1 MPMPV
6 DARMLDD
13 LRRFNRKLALA
24 PRVRYRHR
32 ITPLLGQALLRL
44 TQVGADAKLR
54 RKGVRVESRMAD
66 ADDVQVPLRVLWP
79 AGSPRGVVLDIH
91 GGGWVIGNPEMN
103 DALNAAIVRACD
115 VVVVSVGYRL
125 ATEAPIASMIDDCLA
140 ALTWLL
146 EDQLRGCAG
155 LPAVV
160 LGESAGA
167 HLAAATLLK
176 LKARPALLRR
186 IQGAVLYY
194 GVFDMAG
201 SPSVRTAGPDTLVL
215 DGPAMLP
222 ALRLLTP
229 GLDEAQRRA
238 PPLSPLFGDLNGMP
252 PVLMFTGGRDPLRD
266 DTLGMARRWAEHA
279 DVELVDLPEAPH
291 GLIHFPTAMGRAACA
306 HTHAWINARL
316 AQAQG
321 SQALQAN
328 AR

>member
-44 TQVGADAKLR
+44 TQLGADAKLR
-54 RKGVRVESRMAD
+54 RQGVRVESRVAG
-66 ADDVQVPLRVLWP
+66 AGGPHPPLRVLWP
-79 AGSPRGVVLDIH
+79 GGTPRGVVLDIH

-103 DALNAAIVRACD
+103 DALNAATVRACN

-125 ATEAPIASMIDDCLA
+125 ATEAPLASMIDDCLA

-146 EDQLRGCAG
+146 EHGLPGCAG
-155 LPAVV
+155 LPLLV

-167 HLAAATLLK
+167 HLAAAALLK
-176 LKARPALLRR
+176 LKTSPALLQR
-186 IQGAVLYY
+186 IEGAVLYY
-194 GVFDMAG
+194 GVYDLGG
-201 SPSVRTAGPDTLVL
+201 SPSVRSAGPGTLVL

-222 ALRLLTP
+222 ALHLLTP
-229 GLDEAQRRA
+229 GLTEAQRRTA
-238 PPLSPLFGDLNGMP
+238 PLSPLFGDLEGMP
-252 PVLMFTGGRDPLRD
+252 PALMYTGGRDPLRD
-266 DTLGMARRWAEHA
+266 DTLGMARRWGEHA
-279 DVELVDLPEAPH
+279 QVELVDLPEAPH

-306 HTHAWINARL
+306 HTHGWINARL
-316 AQAQG
+316 ALAHGRHAMQAH
-321 SQALQAN
+321 